1 MFSLTPSRRILA
13 AVLAIGAVGA
23 TGLTT
28 GVAGAMTRPAVIPDA
43 QVQYNP
49 GHPHTN
55 VIIYTLTPTE
65 RDNVCGTSHSGT
77 ITYAEPYGT
86 YTVSCDTGDV
96 DYQAAK

>member
-13 AVLAIGAVGA
+13 AALALGAVGA

-28 GVAGAMTRPAVIPDA
+28 GVASAFTRPAQIPDA
-43 QVQYNP
+43 QVQYVP
-49 GHPHTN
+49 GHGNTN

-65 RDNVCGTSHSGT
+65 RDNVCGTSRQTT

-86 YTVSCDTGDV
+86 YTVNCSNGDV
-96 DYQAAK
+96 DFQATK